1 MGWSKATQQKW
12 RADDIVGN
20 QSMSDMTFYLN
31 ILAITIAILAALL
44 LLINLLILVMR
55 PVARRNAARTDL
67 DQIGH
72 EATVVKT
79 IRPGKPGQIR
89 YKTAD
94 GIRLANAESEN
105 IIRNGNAVL
114 ILSVVQSRFRVRR
127 LTDEERAAP
136 PAEKMAAGDGLTGQP
151 GQPDLSL
158 QPVLPDIGSILAED
172 TYDMT
177 GKDERQDDRQGTAD
191 QQIHSDSGSG
201 MTADRGSGR

>member
-1 MGWSKATQQKW
+1 
-12 RADDIVGN
+12 
-20 QSMSDMTFYLN
+20 MSDMTFYLN

-44 LLINLLILVMR
+44 LLISLLILVMR
-55 PVARRNAARTDL
+55 PIARRNAARTDL

-105 IIRNGNAVL
+105 IIRNGNVVL
-114 ILSVVQSRFRVRR
+114 VLSVVQSRFRVRR
-127 LTDEERAAP
+127 LTDEERAAT
-136 PAEKMAAGDGLTGQP
+136 PAEKTAVDDRQTVQTGEA
-151 GQPDLSL
+151 DLSL
-158 QPVLPDIGSILAED
+158 QPVLPDIGSILTED
-172 TYDMT
+172 TYDMAEQ
-177 GKDERQDDRQGTAD
+177 DERQETAG
-191 QQIHSDSGSG
+191 QQIRRDAGSG

>member
-1 MGWSKATQQKW
+1 MSWSKATQQKW
-12 RADDIVGN
+12 RADDIVGK
-20 QSMSDMTFYLN
+20 QSLSDMTFYMN

-44 LLINLLILVMR
+44 LLINLLILIMR

-79 IRPGKPGQIR
+79 IRPGRPGQIR

-105 IIRNGNAVL
+105 IIRNGNVVL

-127 LTDEERAAP
+127 LTDEERAAT
-136 PAEKMAAGDGLTGQP
+136 PAEKTAVDDGQP
-151 GQPDLSL
+151 GPPDTGM
-158 QPVLPDIGSILAED
+158 QPVLPDIGSILTEN
-172 TYDMT
+172 TYDMAEQ
-177 GKDERQDDRQGTAD
+177 DERQETAG